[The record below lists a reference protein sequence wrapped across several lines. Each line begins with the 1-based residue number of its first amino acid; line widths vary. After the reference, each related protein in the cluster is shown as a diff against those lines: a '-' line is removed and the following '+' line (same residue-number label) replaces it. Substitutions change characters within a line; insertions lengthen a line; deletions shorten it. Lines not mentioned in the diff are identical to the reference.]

1 MAIRW
6 RIILC
11 LLASP
16 SLAEAEIPQNLPAGA
31 KLLSGKE
38 VGQLLVGATML
49 GPIYTDGAPVST
61 TYLANGVYRRG
72 SYGVVYTTIEGK
84 YRIVEGGICEEYHR
98 QQGCSYI
105 ARSIGGQP
113 LLAWPPRDRGRKW
126 TWTPFRVTSE
136 RPTGKL

>member
-1 MAIRW
+1 MTVRW
-6 RIILC
+6 SIILC

-16 SLAEAEIPQNLPAGA
+16 SGGEAQTPQDLPSGA

-38 VGQLLVGATML
+38 VSQLLVGTTML

-61 TYLANGVYRRG
+61 TYLANGMFRRG

-84 YRIVEGGICEEYHR
+84 YRIVEGGICEEYHGR
-98 QQGCSYI
+98 HGCSYI

-113 LLAWPPRDRGRKW
+113 LLGRVDIVCQPKLCG
-126 TWTPFRVTSE
+126 SE
-136 RPTGKL
+136 I